1 MDEFA
6 EFAEAHKRA
15 RARGA
20 TLTAACA
27 EAGVSIKTA
36 CEWLAR
42 GRGEDPQRPRTKAY
56 QAFGEAVQRGLN
68 PTSLSSG
75 AISTAEPVRMKEN
88 SAFSFIVERDS
99 LVQRQEMISPWH
111 LWKPRG

>member
-1 MDEFA
+1 MQCITSWTPHNLMDEFA

-15 RARGA
+15 RARGRPTKLNVTVQVTITIALARGA

-42 GRGEDPQRPRTKAY
+42 GRGEDPQRPHTKAY
-56 QAFGEAVQRGLN
+56 QAFGEAVQRAQDRAVQARFTRRRL
-68 PTSLSSG
+68 G
-75 AISTAEPVRMKEN
+75 A
-88 SAFSFIVERDS
+88 
-99 LVQRQEMISPWH
+99 
-111 LWKPRG
+111 